1 MIQDT
6 FLVDENKWKSDMKT
20 NLNLNQIFLHIQVK
34 YYIFF
39 VFRSER

>member
-6 FLVDENKWKSDMKT
+6 FPVDENKWKSDMKS
-20 NLNLNQIFLHIQVK
+20 NLNFIQIFLHLQVK
-34 YYIFF
+34 YYIFS